1 MLTNMDVVPMRL
13 VCTAGFDCISGGIAA
28 AIAKNSRRFTASIPK
43 LLFLVRRIYRTS
55 KLPANQARRIRMS
68 RANASPTRSASAIAR
83 SLKKARSHQETRPM
97 ALVLLIALAFTS
109 AVAQRPS
116 DPALLIPQNAP
127 ELDYVVAPEPF
138 SFPAGTT
145 LNGAAAAVAF
155 DSKGHLFVLTRGNPS
170 LYEFDNNGKFI
181 RSFGDGLFTR
191 SHGLRI
197 DKEGNIWA
205 TDVGAHTV
213 MKLDTQGKVLMT
225 LGTKGQRG
233 EWNETTQFFY
243 EPNDVAIAN
252 NGDIFV
258 AQGHTPGANGNPR
271 VLKFDKNGKFI
282 KSWGGKGK
290 EPGKFDVAHGLA
302 FDAKGQL
309 WVADRENQRIQIFD
323 TDGKFIKEL
332 KYAGLPCSLDIGP
345 QNIYMVNGFAG
356 QLLKMDLEGKVL
368 SAMGKPGKGPG
379 EFGEAHVLAVSPKGE
394 IYVADSV
401 NANVQKFVTIGRE

>member
-1 MLTNMDVVPMRL
+1 MSFQCDWL
-13 VCTAGFDCISGGIAA
+13 VLPDSIASVEV
-28 AIAKNSRRFTASIPK
+28 SRPPKLRIHGDSLLPFPK

-68 RANASPTRSASAIAR
+68 GANASPTRSASAIAR
-83 SLKKARSHQETRPM
+83 SLKKGRSHRKMIPIAQAFLIVL
-97 ALVLLIALAFTS
+97 ALTS
-109 AVAQRPS
+109 AIAQRPS

-127 ELDYVVAPEPF
+127 ELDYVATSEPF

-145 LNGAAAAVAF
+145 LAGAAAAVAF

-181 RSFGDGLFTR
+181 RAFGDGLFTR

-213 MKLDTQGKVLMT
+213 MKLDPQGKVLMT

-233 EWNETTQFFY
+233 DWNESTQFFY

-252 NGDIFV
+252 NGDVFV
-258 AQGHTPGANGNPR
+258 AQGHTPGTNGNPR

-282 KSWGGKGK
+282 KSWGGKGR

-332 KYAGLPCSLDIGP
+332 KYAGLPCSIDIGR
-345 QNIYMVNGFAG
+345 QNVYMVNGFAG

-368 SAMGKPGKGPG
+368 AAMGKPGKGPG

-401 NANVQKFVTIGRE
+401 NATVQKFVKK

>member
-1 MLTNMDVVPMRL
+1 MQTNMDVVPMRL
-13 VCTAGFDCISGGIAA
+13 GCTAGFDCMSVGIAA

-55 KLPANQARRIRMS
+55 KLPANPARRCRM
-68 RANASPTRSASAIAR
+68 RLI
-83 SLKKARSHQETRPM
+83 
-97 ALVLLIALAFTS
+97 ALVLLIALTCTF

-116 DPALLIPQNAP
+116 DPALLVPQNAP

-138 SFPAGTT
+138 SLPAGTT
-145 LNGAAAAVAF
+145 LAGAAAAVAF

-197 DKEGNIWA
+197 DKDGNIWT

-213 MKLDTQGKVLMT
+213 MKLDPQGKVLMT

-233 EWNETTQFFY
+233 EWNESTQFLN
-243 EPNDVAIAN
+243 EPNDIAIAE

-302 FDAKGQL
+302 FDGKGQL
-309 WVADRENQRIQIFD
+309 WVTDRENQRIQIFD
-323 TDGKFIKEL
+323 KDGKFIKEL
-332 KYAGLPCSLDIGP
+332 KYAGLPCSIDIGR
-345 QNIYMVNGFAG
+345 QNVYMVNGFTG
-356 QLLKMDLEGKVL
+356 QLLKLDLDGKVL
-368 SAMGKPGKGPG
+368 GATGKHGKGVG
-379 EFGEAHVLAVSPKGE
+379 EFGEAHVIAVSPKGE

-401 NANVQKFVTIGRE
+401 NASVQKFVKK

>member
-1 MLTNMDVVPMRL
+1 MRAIAVALILSLAVVP
-13 VCTAGFDCISGGIAA
+13 
-28 AIAKNSRRFTASIPK
+28 
-43 LLFLVRRIYRTS
+43 
-55 KLPANQARRIRMS
+55 
-68 RANASPTRSASAIAR
+68 
-83 SLKKARSHQETRPM
+83 
-97 ALVLLIALAFTS
+97 AL
-109 AVAQRPS
+109 AQRPS
-116 DPALLIPQNAP
+116 DPALLVPQNAP
-127 ELDYVVAPEPF
+127 ELDYVAVPEPF

-145 LNGAAAAVAF
+145 LAGAAAAVAF

-197 DKEGNIWA
+197 DKDGNIWA

-213 MKLDTQGKVLMT
+213 MKLDPQGKVLMT

-233 EWNETTQFFY
+233 DWNDSTQFFY
-243 EPNDVAIAN
+243 EPNDVAIAGN
-252 NGDIFV
+252 RDIFV
-258 AQGHTPGANGNPR
+258 AQGHTPGTMGNPR

-302 FDAKGQL
+302 LDAKGQL
-309 WVADRENQRIQIFD
+309 WVTDRENQRIQVFD

-332 KYAGLPCSLDIGP
+332 KYAGLPCSLDIGSR
-345 QNIYMVNGFAG
+345 NIYMVNGFAG
-356 QLLKMDLEGKVL
+356 QLLRMDLEGKVL
-368 SAMGKPGKGPG
+368 AATGKPGKGVG
-379 EFGEAHVLAVSPKGE
+379 EFGEAHVIAVGSKGD

-401 NANVQKFVTIGRE
+401 NAVVQKFVKK